1 MACTLKDVAKRA
13 NVSIVTVHK
22 CIYGKPGI
30 SEETRKRVLAIVEE
44 MHYTVNPSASSLK
57 RDNVNLAVVCPGMP
71 DSFNSFHAKLFAGAS
86 QAAKELA
93 NIGVNVRVLCAGNS
107 WQSEAETLKKL
118 QAEKH
123 LHGVA
128 LYCMDD
134 EKLDEQLIELK
145 HSGVPA
151 ITFNADAPGSGRK
164 ACVSAPARQMGEL
177 AAELLVKM
185 KEEHKRVII
194 VGGDKRLSILRENT
208 TGFYSY
214 IQQHDPEISLLEINN
229 SSRTNLRE
237 ELEKVLV
244 SLDDVTG
251 IYCSMT
257 RNALTVC
264 QTLHRMG
271 LAKKVRYICTD
282 VFEELRPY
290 FQDGT
295 IDATIWQNPFD
306 QSYNSV
312 MLLHSY
318 VTTGKLEEKFFQI
331 PISPVMNAN
340 FDFFL

>member
-13 NVSIVTVHK
+13 GVSIVTVHK

-57 RDNVNLAVVCPGMP
+57 RENVNLAVVCPGSP
-71 DSFNSFHAKLFAGAS
+71 EGLNSFHAKLVEGVRRAER
-86 QAAKELA
+86 ELS
-93 NIGVNVRVLCAGNS
+93 NIGVHIRLHFAGNS
-107 WQSEAETLKKL
+107 WESEEEVLDRL
-118 QAEKH
+118 LEENN

-134 EKLDEQLIELK
+134 EKLNDSLIALR
-145 HSGVPA
+145 HRGVPA
-151 ITFNADAPGSGRK
+151 ITFNADAPGSERK

-177 AAELLVKM
+177 AAELLVKL
-185 KEEHKRVII
+185 EREHQRIVI

-229 SSRTNLRE
+229 SSRTPLRE
-237 ELEKVLV
+237 ELEKVLL

-257 RNALTVC
+257 RNAITVC
-264 QTLHRMG
+264 QCLQKLG
-271 LAKKVRYICTD
+271 LQKKIRFICTD

-290 FQDGT
+290 MKDGT
-295 IDATIWQNPFD
+295 IDAAIWQNPAA
-306 QSYNSV
+306 QSYNAL
-312 MLLHSY
+312 MLLYGY
-318 VTTGKLEEKFFQI
+318 VATGKLEEKYFRI
-331 PISPVMNAN
+331 PICPVLMSS
-340 FDFFL
+340 FDLYL

>member
-1 MACTLKDVAKRA
+1 MACTLKDVAQRA

-57 RDNVNLAVVCPGMP
+57 RDNVNLAVVCPGSP
-71 DSFNSFHAKLFAGAS
+71 NSLNSFHSRLADGAR

-93 NIGVNVRVLCAGNS
+93 NVGVNVRVLHAGNN
-107 WQSEAETLKKL
+107 WKSEEAVLDGLLE
-118 QAEKH
+118 EKN
-123 LHGVA
+123 LHGIA

-134 EKLDEQLIELK
+134 EQLDERLLAFKEKNIP
-145 HSGVPA
+145 V
-151 ITFNADAPGSGRK
+151 ITFNADAPASGRT
-164 ACVSAPARQMGEL
+164 ACVTAPAREMGEL
-177 AAELLVKM
+177 AAELLMKM
-185 KEEHKRVII
+185 ERAHKRIVI

-229 SSRTNLRE
+229 SSRTDLRE
-237 ELEKVLV
+237 ELEKVLI
-244 SLDDVTG
+244 SLGDVTG

-264 QTLHRMG
+264 QVLHCMG
-271 LAKKVRYICTD
+271 LQNKIRYICTD

-290 FQDGT
+290 MQDGT
-295 IDATIWQNPFD
+295 IDASIWQNPVA
-306 QSYNSV
+306 QSYNGV
-312 MLLHSY
+312 MLLHGY
-318 VTTGKLEEKFFQI
+318 VTTGKLEEGHFQI
-331 PISPVMNAN
+331 PISPVLMSN